1 MAIEILAGKGAVI
14 TGAASGIGLE
24 LARRC
29 KAEGMRLVLGDC
41 EEEPL
46 RRVAEELGAR
56 AVLADVRE
64 AQSLT
69 RLAEEAAAHLGRV
82 DLVCANAGVSRMAA
96 IERLTAEDW
105 RWLFDVNLFGV
116 VETVRAFLPG
126 LKANP
131 DGGHILITA
140 SLSSLYPTRSQ
151 GAYAASKAAV
161 AMYGEALALEL
172 EGEGSKVGV
181 SLVCPGPVRT
191 NIGTSVRNRGQAYP
205 MAEAPPGADIHE
217 QAFRASVREGDWATA
232 EQIARA
238 ALAAVKAGELWVI
251 TRPQMMDLVQA
262 RHRAIEA
269 AGRAYEAGTPSLP
282 ER

>member
-1 MAIEILAGKGAVI
+1 MAIQDLKGRGAVI
-14 TGAASGIGLE
+14 TGAASGIGLA

-29 KAEGMRLVLGDC
+29 AAEGMRLVLSDC
-41 EEEPL
+41 EARPL
-46 RRVAEELGAR
+46 RDAAAELGAL
-56 AVLADVRE
+56 AAPADVRDPSSLE
-64 AQSLT
+64 A
-69 RLAEEAAAHLGRV
+69 LARAAEAHLGAI

-116 VETVRAFLPG
+116 VETVRAFLPR

-131 DGGHILITA
+131 AGGHIVITA

-151 GAYAASKAAV
+151 GAYAATKAAV
-161 AMYGEALALEL
+161 AMYGETLALEL
-172 EGEGSKVGV
+172 EGEGSRVGV

-191 NIGTSVRNRGQAYP
+191 QIGTSARNRGSDYP
-205 MAEAPPGADIHE
+205 ASPPPEGPDIHE
-217 QAFRASVREGDWATA
+217 QAFRASIRDGDWSLP
-232 EQIARA
+232 EDIAGA
-238 ALAAVKAGELWVI
+238 ALEAVRAGELWAV
-251 TRPQMMDLVQA
+251 THPQMMQPVRA

-269 AGRAYEAGTPSLP
+269 AADRAERQASP